1 MTGVEE
7 RGKAR
12 MRERQE
18 LRGRRLAR
26 IDPESL
32 RGRRKVIK

>member
-1 MTGVEE
+1 MAGVEE

-12 MRERQE
+12 MRESEE

-26 IDPESL
+26 TDPE
-32 RGRRKVIK
+32 RRRKVRK